1 MSPSPAAPRYTCW
14 SFSFEG
20 ASKGASDRFQ
30 PFSRSLGKG
39 YGKKGQSGKR
49 RETTNSSMFCAA
61 AIRKHCCR
69 IFQSLSTRARL
80 DLHFSIIP
88 FCIKLKPAGNMPAGF
103 QSVEKPERAREG
115 RSPFELSIVPS
126 GVYGGHGTIFAAEN
140 SIFQSKN
147 RFPAVFALGNPKDF
161 SKNWRGWQWRGSVL
175 PRPQGLSK
183 ALF

>member
-1 MSPSPAAPRYTCW
+1 MKGPR
-14 SFSFEG
+14 
-20 ASKGASDRFQ
+20 KGLQTVS
-30 PFSRSLGKG
+30 SRSPEAWGKG
-39 YGKKGQSGKR
+39 YGEKEQSGKR

-140 SIFQSKN
+140 FIFQSKN

-161 SKNWRGWQWRGSVL
+161 SKNWRGCVCTHITIQ
-175 PRPQGLSK
+175 
-183 ALF
+183 